1 VTLDPKSTAALQGTI
16 FGSGDWDVLIIG
28 IGVANP
34 AQFTSLVSGP
44 TPSQKGANFAGIK
57 NAGYESAVAKAN
69 KQVGAA
75 GCKSWLDGERALF
88 KGADIAPL
96 AVTTT
101 ASYGKKLKFKLGV
114 QGPVPTSLRLTK

>member
-57 NAGYESAVAKAN
+57 NAGYEAAVAKAN
-69 KQVGAA
+69 KLVGAG

-88 KGADIAPL
+88 KAADIAPL

-101 ASYGKKLKFKLGV
+101 ATYGKKLKFKLGV
-114 QGPVPTSLRLTK
+114 QGPVPSSLRLTK